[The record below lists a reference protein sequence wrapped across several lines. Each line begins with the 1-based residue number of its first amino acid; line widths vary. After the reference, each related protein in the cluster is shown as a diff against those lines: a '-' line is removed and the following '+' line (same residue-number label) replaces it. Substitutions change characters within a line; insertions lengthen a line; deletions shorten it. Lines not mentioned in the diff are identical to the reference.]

1 MLLLASIRDALLAL
15 EEGQGETFRQ
25 LQAVLFHQGQE
36 VGYGAVRVEGD
47 NVFISNMGDK
57 AVTTGHFTLQTESCG
72 EVAEGE
78 DVSSCKLLPSFQD
91 RRL

>member
-36 VGYGAVRVEGD
+36 VRYGAVRVEGD
-47 NVFISNMGDK
+47 NVFISIMGDK
-57 AVTTGHFTLQTESCG
+57 AVTPRHFAFFLFFNS
-72 EVAEGE
+72 
-78 DVSSCKLLPSFQD
+78 D
-91 RRL
+91 RELWGGCRR